1 MQFSFLG
8 FSVKKVMELQLDVKD
23 LAILRY
29 FQDFMKSGK
38 MNYEEVGG
46 VKYYWVS
53 YKNISDEMPFL
64 GLGKRTI
71 MMRMLRL
78 RDLGLLA
85 HYTKKEGGTFSYYT
99 LGDKFNDLLYTS
111 ENRSLSKIED
121 ENKNSRKKLNGQFID
136 KINLNSRGEI
146 RGQGTSYMSSI
157 DGQTDSGRNS
167 NVRGE
172 RIEQVTSNIDSM
184 SGQAVGNI
192 NLNNKE
198 NSILNNSNSKDNII
212 SGNPNSK
219 KTIREETLDYGQ
231 NSDEQS
237 EKSIQVNFEYLIKNR
252 EDNTDRNESKTR
264 EEMNYGEATFN
275 KEAKGEMLIVEND
288 NSIIGGSSGKE
299 DSDSSIGQSALSEKN
314 ISKIGQAILD
324 KSIKQTPGQAIS
336 DKSIEK
342 TQTLAQDKLTE
353 INKNSINNKEEDRS
367 ISEYPNQNNKDLLSK
382 EMNRGCSSNDTTKTN
397 LLNNLTTLNTND
409 LKSIKDK
416 LEFILNYLNIRA
428 NVNYR
433 ITNRKTVGLITAR
446 LREGFTAE
454 DFKIVID
461 KKVSE
466 WSGTNFEQY
475 LNPFTLFGEKFELYL
490 NQKVISKNNNGNG
503 GVGNSKEEKFYK
515 SDTRKLRFHNFTG
528 REVDYESIEKQLLGW
543 E

>member
-1 MQFSFLG
+1 MQLSFLG
-8 FSVKKVMELQLDVKD
+8 FSVKKIMEFELDVKD
-23 LAILRY
+23 LAILRF

-38 MNYEEVGG
+38 MNYEEVDG
-46 VKYYWVS
+46 VKYYWIS

-78 RDLGLLA
+78 RDLGLLS

-121 ENKNSRKKLNGQFID
+121 ENKNSRREFNGQGTRNMNSID
-136 KINLNSRGEI
+136 EQFDIITNSDTRGEI
-146 RGQGTSYMSSI
+146 
-157 DGQTDSGRNS
+157 
-167 NVRGE
+167 
-172 RIEQVTSNIDSM
+172 
-184 SGQAVGNI
+184 SGQAARNI
-192 NLNNKE
+192 NLISEHSSSRINPNNKE
-198 NSILNNSNSKDNII
+198 SII

-231 NSDEQS
+231 SSNEKS
-237 EKSIQVNFEYLIKNR
+237 EKSIQVNFEELIKNR

-314 ISKIGQAILD
+314 ISKKEQAILDKSIKKKQTPGQAILD
-324 KSIKQTPGQAIS
+324 KSI
-336 DKSIEK
+336 EE

-353 INKNSINNKEEDRS
+353 INKDSINNKEEDRC
-367 ISEYPNQNNKDLLSK
+367 ISEYPNQNNKNNLSK
-382 EMNRGCSSNDTTKTN
+382 EMNRGCLSNDTTKTN
-397 LLNNLTTLNTND
+397 ILNNLTTINTND

-503 GVGNSKEEKFYK
+503 GVGNSKGEKFYK